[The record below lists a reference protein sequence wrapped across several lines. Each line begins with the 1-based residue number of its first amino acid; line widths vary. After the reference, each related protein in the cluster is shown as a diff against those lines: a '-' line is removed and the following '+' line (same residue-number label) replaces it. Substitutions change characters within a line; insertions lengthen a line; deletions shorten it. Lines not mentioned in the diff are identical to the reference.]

1 MPLDTLREKALALP
15 LKPGVYIMRDKD
27 GVVIYVGKAKL
38 LKNRVSSYFHGAHN
52 AKTEAMIAKI
62 ADFSVI
68 IADSEFEALVLENS
82 LIKHHSPHYNILLK
96 DDKGYPFI
104 RLDGC
109 SEYPRFTVASKR
121 SDDGAEYF
129 GPFGG
134 RGSTFSAIDAIQK
147 TLKLPDCSRK
157 FPRDIGK
164 ERPCLNYQMGQCD
177 GYCLPGVL
185 KEKYDEAIDKARL
198 ILKGKSRELIE
209 ELTKEMEELAAELKF
224 EEAAGKRDIINAI
237 KALETK
243 QHVLLKGSSD
253 TDAVGFY
260 KGEAKSCFNVLH
272 YIQGQ
277 LLGKDTQLLEDPV
290 EDSAEALS
298 LLIRQY
304 YASRE
309 VVPKSV
315 VLTEDT
321 GDTEELSRFLSEL
334 SGHSVIVTVPQR
346 GMKRDYADAAIR
358 NAMEETRR
366 LTTREEKISKTA
378 KWLMDALKLPAPPSR
393 IESFDISNT
402 GASDIVASMVVFKD
416 GRPLKRDYRKF
427 RINSLE
433 NGTPDDYA
441 SMREVIERRLER
453 YKEGDDKFSP
463 LPDLMLIDGG
473 ATHAQCA
480 LDAMEK
486 TGVSCPVFGMV
497 KDDRHRTR
505 ALITAGGEEIGIS
518 HLPFV
523 FSFIGT
529 IQEEVHRFA
538 ITFHR
543 DSHRKSVKKSRLDD
557 IPGVGEKR
565 KNDLYKAFKSM
576 KNIEN
581 ASVEELS
588 RVIPKNAAE
597 AVYASFHGD
606 KEETK

>member
-104 RLDGC
+104 RLDGG

-121 SDDGAEYF
+121 ADDGAEYF

-309 VVPKSV
+309 VMPKSV

-427 RINSLE
+427 RIKTLE

>member
-104 RLDGC
+104 RLDGG

-121 SDDGAEYF
+121 ADDGAEYF

-309 VVPKSV
+309 VMPKSV

-427 RINSLE
+427 RIKTLE

-565 KNDLYKAFKSM
+565 KNDLYKAFNSM

>member
-121 SDDGAEYF
+121 ADDGAEYF

-427 RINSLE
+427 RIKTLE

-453 YKEGDDKFSP
+453 YKEGDEKFSP

-480 LDAMEK
+480 LDAMQK

-565 KNDLYKAFKSM
+565 KNDLYKAFKSL

>member
-104 RLDGC
+104 RLDGG

-121 SDDGAEYF
+121 ADDGAEYF

-177 GYCLPGVL
+177 GYCLPGVP

-334 SGHSVIVTVPQR
+334 SGHAVSVTVPQR

-427 RINSLE
+427 RIKTLE

-538 ITFHR
+538 IAFHR

-565 KNDLYKAFKSM
+565 KNDLYKAFNSM

>member
-1 MPLDTLREKALALP
+1 MC
-15 LKPGVYIMRDKD
+15 IRD
-27 GVVIYVGKAKL
+27 
-38 LKNRVSSYFHGAHN
+38 
-52 AKTEAMIAKI
+52 
-62 ADFSVI
+62 
-68 IADSEFEALVLENS
+68 
-82 LIKHHSPHYNILLK
+82 
-96 DDKGYPFI
+96 
-104 RLDGC
+104 
-109 SEYPRFTVASKR
+109 
-121 SDDGAEYF
+121 
-129 GPFGG
+129 
-134 RGSTFSAIDAIQK
+134 
-147 TLKLPDCSRK
+147 
-157 FPRDIGK
+157 
-164 ERPCLNYQMGQCD
+164 
-177 GYCLPGVL
+177 
-185 KEKYDEAIDKARL
+185 
-198 ILKGKSRELIE
+198 
-209 ELTKEMEELAAELKF
+209 
-224 EEAAGKRDIINAI
+224 
-237 KALETK
+237 
-243 QHVLLKGSSD
+243 
-253 TDAVGFY
+253 
-260 KGEAKSCFNVLH
+260 
-272 YIQGQ
+272 
-277 LLGKDTQLLEDPV
+277 
-290 EDSAEALS
+290 
-298 LLIRQY
+298 
-304 YASRE
+304 
-309 VVPKSV
+309 
-315 VLTEDT
+315 
-321 GDTEELSRFLSEL
+321 
-334 SGHSVIVTVPQR
+334 
-346 GMKRDYADAAIR
+346 
-358 NAMEETRR
+358 
-366 LTTREEKISKTA
+366 
-378 KWLMDALKLPAPPSR
+378 R

-538 ITFHR
+538 IAFHR

-565 KNDLYKAFKSM
+565 KNDLYKAFNSM